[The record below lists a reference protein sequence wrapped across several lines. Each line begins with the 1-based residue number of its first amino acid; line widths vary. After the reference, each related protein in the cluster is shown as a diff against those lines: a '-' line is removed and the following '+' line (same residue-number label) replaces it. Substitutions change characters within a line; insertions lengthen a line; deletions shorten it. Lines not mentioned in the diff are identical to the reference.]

1 MSTTTTDGS
10 TSMTNARAD
19 GTGEETVLLSSE
31 GRIGFVTLNR
41 PERLN
46 AINLSTHLLLA
57 QRLREADSDP
67 ATRVVVITGAGRGF
81 CSGGDVKDM
90 VGNESFGVV
99 GRSAVLSPG
108 RDLID
113 TILRMEKPLIA
124 MVNGVAVGLGA
135 TIALLADVVMM
146 ADEASIGDR
155 HVSVGLVAGDGGAFI
170 WPLLIGPSRA
180 KEFLMTGRMI
190 KGPDAE
196 RLGLISR
203 SVPQAELRNTVLE
216 LAEELAAL
224 PPYAVQATKASVNR
238 ILSAGS
244 GVVLDTSLAYEH
256 LSMKTEDHQEALR
269 ARAEERPGV
278 YFGR

>member
-10 TSMTNARAD
+10 AATPAGADSNAED
-19 GTGEETVLLSSE
+19 TVLLSTE
-31 GRIGFVTLNR
+31 GRISFITLNR

-46 AINLSTHLLLA
+46 AINLNTHLLLA
-57 QRLREADSDP
+57 QRLREADLDP
-67 ATRVVVITGAGRGF
+67 HTRVIVLTGAGRGF

-90 VGNESFGVV
+90 VGSDSFGIA
-99 GRSAVLSPG
+99 GRKAVLSPG

-113 TILRMEKPLIA
+113 TMVRMEKPLIA
-124 MVNGVAVGLGA
+124 MVNGAAVGLGA
-135 TIALLADVVMM
+135 TIALLSDVVMM

-155 HVSVGLVAGDGGAFI
+155 HVSVGLVAGDGGALI
-170 WPLLIGPSRA
+170 WPLLVGPSRA

-190 KGPDAE
+190 KGSEAE
-196 RLGLISR
+196 RMGLISR
-203 SVPQAELRNTVLE
+203 SVPQTELRGAVLE

-238 ILSAGS
+238 ILSAVS

-256 LSMKTEDHQEALR
+256 LSMKTEDHREAVR
-269 ARAEERPGV
+269 ARAERRPGEYV
-278 YFGR
+278 GR